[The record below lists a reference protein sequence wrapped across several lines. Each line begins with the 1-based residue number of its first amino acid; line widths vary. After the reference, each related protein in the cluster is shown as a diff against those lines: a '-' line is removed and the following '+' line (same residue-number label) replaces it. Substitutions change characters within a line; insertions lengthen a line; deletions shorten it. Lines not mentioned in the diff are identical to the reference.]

1 MIKMNITNENRH
13 HVPLGVMP
21 QERHSI
27 ICELNES
34 EEITSSFHEATSE
47 KSTLRN
53 NFYNSRLVFFKILN
67 DIKNKKHLKISS

>member
-1 MIKMNITNENRH
+1 MKIDIMCLWVWCPRKD
-13 HVPLGVMP
+13 
-21 QERHSI
+21 SI
-27 ICELNES
+27 ICEVNES
-34 EEITSSFHEATSE
+34 EEISSSFHEATSE